1 MKKKFYYLSLMLGL
15 VFGMVSFTSCG
26 GDDDDD
32 TPTIARLNGIYEG
45 NGVYKNVEWTFVFDF
60 DGNGKVDWTAYAYD
74 DNHTKQMVR
83 HYSNCAYWFSNDP
96 GDMYIQG
103 SDSYTH
109 WKVSNLTDKSF
120 NLHQMEWDVTFSMTR
135 TGNSAIRGKSGGSSS
150 GSGSGSGSGGG
161 SDYDGD
167 DDSGYS
173 GGSGSSSR
181 TKCKYCNAHGT
192 CDNYGS
198 SYSSRYCHGDKKCW
212 KCDGKGYYYDMA
224 LSSNVGC
231 SYCDTSGSGAT
242 VNGDLKPGDGVCPKC
257 HGSGKCQNCGGSGY
271 VD

>member
-15 VFGMVSFTSCG
+15 IFGMVSFTSCG

-74 DNHTKQMVR
+74 DNHTEQMVR

-150 GSGSGSGSGGG
+150 GSGSGSGSGGSG
-161 SDYDGD
+161 SGG
-167 DDSGYS
+167 SGYS
-173 GGSGSSSR
+173 GDSGSSSR
-181 TKCKYCNAHGT
+181 TECSACKGSGKCTDIYNGHACN
-192 CDNYGS
+192 GS
-198 SYSSRYCHGDKKCW
+198 TKCW
-212 KCDGKGYYYDMA
+212 KCNGKGYY
-224 LSSNVGC
+224 LGSSGSRVPC
-231 SYCDTSGSGAT
+231 PYCDEPGKVDAYHGDTYGNGVCAKCGGSG
-242 VNGDLKPGDGVCPKC
+242 N
-257 HGSGKCQNCGGSGY
+257 CQKCGGSGY